1 MEGSGTLRGE
11 QDRMR
16 FFVDLPQGDRKPW
29 RECIAGCERLGPT
42 QPGVPDRFGPD
53 DVVVG
58 WSMFRG
64 SRRWAVYRAVKA
76 AGGRAIILENGWL
89 SPLAGARYF
98 QVALDGWNGT
108 GHFPDESPDRWASWN
123 VPLQPWRQDGRH
135 VLVLGQKA
143 QSIGDARRMPP
154 GWAQSLRLET
164 RRPVLRR
171 MPGAARPLE
180 QDLRG
185 AWCTVTWTST
195 AAIKGLVAG
204 IPAFHCGPNT
214 LCPELS
220 KPGLDV
226 EAPIYPDRQPVF
238 ERLAWCQW
246 TAEEIATGEPF
257 ARLLELPHDRVPQAV
272 PDPFTLPA
280 AATPRGLLREQ
291 LDHARRRWRRRLA
304 RWRS

>member
-1 MEGSGTLRGE
+1 MAETP
-11 QDRMR
+11 R
-16 FFVDLPQGDRKPW
+16 FFVYLPQGDRKPW
-29 RECIAGCERLGPT
+29 RECLAACERFGPT
-42 QPGVPDRFGPD
+42 AAELPERFGPD
-53 DVVVG
+53 DVLIT
-58 WSMFRG
+58 WSPFRL
-64 SRRWAVYRAVKA
+64 SKRWAAVRDVRA
-76 AGGRAIILENGWL
+76 AGGRAVILENGWL
-89 SPLAGARYF
+89 SPPGGARYF
-98 QVALDGWNGT
+98 QFALDGWNGT
-108 GHFPDESPDRWASWN
+108 GRFPDGGPARWAAWG
-123 VPLQPWRQDGRH
+123 VTLRDWQRQGGH

-143 QSIGDARRMPP
+143 QSIADARRMPS
-154 GWAQSLRLET
+154 GWAQSLRLDT

-180 QDLRG
+180 EDLRG

-246 TAEEIATGEPF
+246 TPEEIATGEPL
-257 ARLLELPHDRVPQAV
+257 ARLLDLPHDGAPVRLEEPTAVRPHYTLLGRVRDLALR
-272 PDPFTLPA
+272 LP
-280 AATPRGLLREQ
+280 G
-291 LDHARRRWRRRLA
+291 DHPVRRRLGM
-304 RWRS
+304 S